1 MKVDPGT
8 WDMFAD
14 ISRIN
19 AWLDQS
25 NFRMNPELDE
35 SMRIMKIGEEYGE
48 TVAAYIGMTG
58 QNPRK
63 GVTHSR
69 SDVLAE
75 LSDVV
80 ITAMCAIQHFT
91 QDGDVTRA
99 VIASKVASIMDRANL
114 NATEPGAA

>member
-8 WDMFAD
+8 WDMFSD

-19 AWLDQS
+19 AWLDRS
-25 NFRMNPELDE
+25 NVRMNSDLDS

-63 GVTHSR
+63 GVTHSQG
-69 SDVLAE
+69 DVLAE

-80 ITAMCAIQHFT
+80 ITALCAIQHFT

-99 VIASKVASIMDRANL
+99 VLASKVASIMDRANL
-114 NATEPGAA
+114 TAESGAA